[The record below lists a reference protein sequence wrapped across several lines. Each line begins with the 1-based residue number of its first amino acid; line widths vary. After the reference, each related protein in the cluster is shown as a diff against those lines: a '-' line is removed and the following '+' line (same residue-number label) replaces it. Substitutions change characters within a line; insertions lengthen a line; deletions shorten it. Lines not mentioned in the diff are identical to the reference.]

1 MSGKLFSTDHHS
13 VYRYDKV
20 IRHFFKLDMKAYRII
35 KRDIEKNR
43 NLFSKYL
50 EKNYIKH
57 EKHKRNLIKVATV
70 ISTAFVVS
78 LALILLSIEA
88 FFHYTSLEK
97 KMELTGIALLAS
109 TVMGG
114 FSIPIFYS
122 AEKELDNIDVL
133 VENANYNIDINKDS
147 TLSKLR
153 KESSEIDKY
162 LMKMNKITIFHYYGV
177 MLYAHRKHIKTDWH
191 W

>member
-43 NLFSKYL
+43 NVFSKYL

-57 EKHKRNLIKVATV
+57 EKHKRNFIKVATV
-70 ISTAFVVS
+70 IATAFVVS

-177 MLYAHRKHIKTDWH
+177 MLYAHRKHIRTDWH